1 MSTPFFAVEG
11 LTKRFGGLTAV
22 NNVSFELARDEI
34 VGLIGPNGAGKTT
47 LLRLITK
54 ILRPDSGRI
63 VFNGEDITGLRP
75 WDVVERGIAGTF
87 QNTRPFRHLPIIANV
102 MVPLVAPRARR
113 RGEWVKSV
121 EAKAMDALEF
131 VGISDMAL
139 EPASSLSQGDLKRL
153 EVARAIATEPELLL
167 LDEPLG
173 GLNPAESEL
182 LAKSIRRLHKGGRFG
197 RLHSEGP
204 AVLMIEHKLKELM
217 SIVDRVIVVDYGEII
232 ADGKPADVVKNP
244 KVIEAYLRKPSMPLL
259 EVKNLSVRYD
269 RAQILNGVSLA
280 VDAGEFVGLVGPNG
294 AGKSTLLRAISGLV
308 RFEERM
314 KRGTTGDIV
323 LEGEVR
329 FAGERIDALP
339 SHEIRMRGLVH
350 CPERRRPFRELTV
363 LENLLAGAYLSRNS
377 AETQRRLDHCFAL
390 FPRLSERTAQ
400 IAGTLSGG
408 EQQMLATARALMFEA
423 KLLAIDEPS
432 LGLAPRIREELFAAI
447 AKIHAEGVPVLLVE
461 QEVGQVF
468 RMARRSYVL
477 SQGRIIAEGSAQS
490 LMADE
495 TLRAGYLGL

>member
-1 MSTPFFAVEG
+1 
-11 LTKRFGGLTAV
+11 
-22 NNVSFELARDEI
+22 
-34 VGLIGPNGAGKTT
+34 
-47 LLRLITK
+47 
-54 ILRPDSGRI
+54 
-63 VFNGEDITGLRP
+63 
-75 WDVVERGIAGTF
+75 
-87 QNTRPFRHLPIIANV
+87 
-102 MVPLVAPRARR
+102 
-113 RGEWVKSV
+113 
-121 EAKAMDALEF
+121 
-131 VGISDMAL
+131 
-139 EPASSLSQGDLKRL
+139 
-153 EVARAIATEPELLL
+153 
-167 LDEPLG
+167 
-173 GLNPAESEL
+173 
-182 LAKSIRRLHKGGRFG
+182 
-197 RLHSEGP
+197 
-204 AVLMIEHKLKELM
+204 
-217 SIVDRVIVVDYGEII
+217 
-232 ADGKPADVVKNP
+232 
-244 KVIEAYLRKPSMPLL
+244 MPLL

-269 RAQILNGVSLA
+269 KAQILNGVSLA
-280 VDAGEFVGLVGPNG
+280 VNAGEFVGLVGPNG

-329 FAGERIDALP
+329 FAGERIDALAA
-339 SHEIRMRGLVH
+339 HEIRMRGLVH

-363 LENLLAGAYLSRNS
+363 LENLLAGAFLSKNS
-377 AETQRRLDHCFAL
+377 QETKARLDHCFTL
-390 FPRLSERTAQ
+390 FPRLAERKAQ

-408 EQQMLATARALMFEA
+408 EQQMLATARSLMFEA

-447 AKIHAEGVPVLLVE
+447 GKIHAEGVPVLLVE

>member
-1 MSTPFFAVEG
+1 
-11 LTKRFGGLTAV
+11 
-22 NNVSFELARDEI
+22 
-34 VGLIGPNGAGKTT
+34 
-47 LLRLITK
+47 
-54 ILRPDSGRI
+54 
-63 VFNGEDITGLRP
+63 
-75 WDVVERGIAGTF
+75 
-87 QNTRPFRHLPIIANV
+87 
-102 MVPLVAPRARR
+102 
-113 RGEWVKSV
+113 
-121 EAKAMDALEF
+121 
-131 VGISDMAL
+131 
-139 EPASSLSQGDLKRL
+139 
-153 EVARAIATEPELLL
+153 
-167 LDEPLG
+167 
-173 GLNPAESEL
+173 
-182 LAKSIRRLHKGGRFG
+182 
-197 RLHSEGP
+197 
-204 AVLMIEHKLKELM
+204 
-217 SIVDRVIVVDYGEII
+217 
-232 ADGKPADVVKNP
+232 
-244 KVIEAYLRKPSMPLL
+244 MPLL

-269 RAQILNGVSLA
+269 KAQILNGVSLA

-314 KRGTTGDIV
+314 KRGTAGDIV

-329 FAGERIDALP
+329 FGGERIDTLA
-339 SHEIRMRGLVH
+339 SHEIRERGLVH

-363 LENLLAGAYLSRNS
+363 LENLLAGAFLSS
-377 AETQRRLDHCFAL
+377 SKTETQRRLDHCFAL
-390 FPRLSERTAQ
+390 FPRLSERIEL
-400 IAGTLSGG
+400 IAGRLSGG

-447 AKIHAEGVPVLLVE
+447 GKIHAEGVPVLLVE